1 MTSPIAGPGFS
12 AAAPD
17 PSRSVRVGVIGLGIM
32 GEQYVRIYQAHPAAR
47 VTAISTRR
55 EDRLAEVGARY
66 DVAGRHT
73 DFRDLLA
80 RDDVDAVCVATPD
93 DVHHAPVRAAIE
105 AGKHVLCE
113 KPFTT
118 DLAEADDILA
128 MLRTRPRQKL
138 QVAFNHRW
146 LSSYH
151 HGAAAIRRGDIGRP
165 VSGFARKNDTIYVPT
180 EMLPWAARTT
190 PIHFLG
196 AHDIDLM
203 RWFLAAEP
211 VTAYARGVRG
221 VLASRGVETWDVV
234 HALVSFEGGAVAAF
248 EAAWIYPNAF
258 PTLTDSFLEV
268 IGTEGHLHFDRK
280 RESIEMSTATAF
292 TFPKTFLL
300 SDVFGRMRGAFV
312 ECLSDFV
319 AAVTEDTEPR
329 VTAFDGRQV
338 TAVLDAVTRSLVSGR
353 PEGVVRKQTSR
364 D

>member
-1 MTSPIAGPGFS
+1 MSDG
-12 AAAPD
+12 
-17 PSRSVRVGVIGLGIM
+17 VRIGVVGLGIM

-55 EDRLAEVGARY
+55 PERLAEIGSKYGVE
-66 DVAGRHT
+66 GRHS
-73 DFRDLLA
+73 DFRELIE

-93 DVHHAPVRAAIE
+93 AAHYAPVRAALE

-118 DLAEADDILA
+118 DLAEADDL
-128 MLRTRPRQKL
+128 LNVLSGRSGQKL

-151 HGAAAIRRGDIGRP
+151 QGAVAIRNGDIGRP
-165 VSGFARKNDTIYVPT
+165 VAGYTRKNDTIYVPT
-180 EMLPWAARTT
+180 EMFRWAAQTT

-203 RWFLAAEP
+203 RWYFGSEP
-211 VTAYARGVRG
+211 LTAYARGVKG
-221 VLASRGVETWDVV
+221 VLAARGVDTWDVIQAMV
-234 HALVSFEGGAVAAF
+234 TFEDDAIATF
-248 EAAWIYPNAF
+248 EAAWIYPNTF
-258 PTLTDSFLEV
+258 PTLTDSFVEV
-268 IGTEGHLHFDRK
+268 IGTAGHLHFDRK
-280 RESIEMSTATAF
+280 RESIEMSMEKHF
-292 TFPKTFLL
+292 TYPKTFLL
-300 SDVFGRMRGAFV
+300 SEVFGRMRGAFV

-319 AAVTEDTEPR
+319 LAIAHGIDTR

-338 TAVLDAVTRSLVSGR
+338 TAVLDAISRSLASGR
-353 PEGVVRKQTSR
+353 PEPVVPARTSR